1 MQSQIMILMST
12 KQLVLITGVGKQTGI
27 GFETA
32 RQLANLGYQVI
43 ITARKQSTADQ
54 LAGILIQEGLDIVP
68 LALDVTDETMVKAVA
83 EQVNRQFGKLDVLI
97 NNATLFPDKF
107 DTVSVDIADIKNV
120 FDTNFTGAWATIK
133 YFVPLLK
140 KSEHARIVNVSS
152 GSGSYGGEEYSL
164 LNPWRGVISAYS
176 ISKLAL
182 NGLTLK
188 AALDLKNDAILV
200 NAVTPGITASYEIL
214 AKAGGRP
221 VSEGAKSIVFAATL
235 PKGGP
240 TGKFF
245 KDGKSIGW

>member
-1 MQSQIMILMST
+1 MKN

-27 GFETA
+27 GFEAA
-32 RQLANLGYQVI
+32 RQLANMDYQVI
-43 ITARKQSTADQ
+43 ITARKQETAHQ
-54 LAGILIQEGLDIVP
+54 LAGMLIEEGLDIVP
-68 LALDVTDETMVKAVA
+68 MALDVTDETMVKAVA
-83 EQVNRQFGKLDVLI
+83 DEIDLRFGKLDVLI

-107 DTVSVDIADIKNV
+107 DTVSVDIADIKSV
-120 FDTNFTGAWATIK
+120 FDSNFIGAWSTIK
-133 YFVPLLK
+133 YFTPLLK

-152 GSGSYGGEEYSL
+152 GSGSFGGEEYSL

-188 AALDLKNDAILV
+188 AALDLKDDGILV
-200 NAVTPGITASYEIL
+200 NAATPGITATYEVL
-214 AKAGGRP
+214 VNFGGRP

-245 KDGKSIGW
+245 KDGEIIGW